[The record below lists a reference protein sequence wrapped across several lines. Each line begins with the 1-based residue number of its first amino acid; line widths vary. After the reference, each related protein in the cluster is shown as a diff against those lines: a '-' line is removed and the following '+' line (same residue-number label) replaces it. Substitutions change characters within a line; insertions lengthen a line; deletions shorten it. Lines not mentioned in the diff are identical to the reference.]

1 MLFDDKTQNN
11 IMIDLI
17 ESVSGDISKEEG
29 TLIDHAFRGAAAE
42 FERAYIGLGLIDKNA
57 DRKSVV

>member
-29 TLIDHAFRGAAAE
+29 TLIDHAFRGAALSLRHDPE
-42 FERAYIGLGLIDKNA
+42 VRAGG
-57 DRKSVV
+57 